1 MKYKK
6 AYYNIV
12 TKIIYQIVALVTGL
26 ITPRLILQSFGSTYN
41 GAISSITQ
49 FLSMISVLTIGIA
62 GAMRVELYKNFAQN
76 DLIGTSKIVKA
87 TDKFFKKVGKI
98 LVIYT
103 LFLAILFPVMLKDQL
118 SYIDSAL
125 LVVILSLSTFGVY
138 YFGQTYFLFLQADQS
153 EYITTIGHIIV
164 NIVNMFIVIFMV
176 KAQFNIFAVKL
187 ACSVLPVIY
196 PIIISRYVKS
206 KYKLITDVDADL
218 SLLGQR
224 KDAMFHSIA
233 NIVHDNTDIILLT
246 VFTNTKLISVYTV
259 YYSIVLNV
267 KQLFQNF
274 TTGLEAAFGVLWAGN
289 QKTTFK
295 KNFEIYE
302 FLSFS
307 FSSVIFTCVGLLIL
321 PFIKLYTYGINDVN
335 YIRMTFAILVTITEA
350 VFCIRQPY
358 VTIVQAAGKYKETKK
373 GAFLEAVINLL
384 VSLILVNFI
393 GLNGVIMGTLVSNIF
408 RTCQYACFSY
418 KHLLQRNIVFFVK
431 NICIHMLNT
440 TLTVVIFNKV
450 LQYMPIN
457 TWLNWIIE
465 ACICFAISLIV
476 TLFNA
481 FIFNKGYLVASFGVI
496 KKMIK

>member
-6 AYYNIV
+6 TYYNII

-41 GAISSITQ
+41 GAISSISQ

-62 GAMRVELYKNFAQN
+62 GAMRVELYKSFAQD
-76 DLIGTSKIVKA
+76 DLVGTSKIVKA
-87 TDKFFKKVGKI
+87 TDTFFKKVGKT

-103 LFLAILFPVMLKDQL
+103 LLLTILFPIILKDQ
-118 SYIDSAL
+118 IPCVDSML

-164 NIVNMFIVIFMV
+164 NIVNMVIVVFMV

-187 ACSVLPVIY
+187 ACSCLPVIY
-196 PIIISRYVKS
+196 PIVVSKYVKH
-206 KYKLITDVDADL
+206 KYKLITDIDADL

-246 VFTNTKLISVYTV
+246 LFTDTKIISVYTV
-259 YYSIVLNV
+259 YYSIVRNV

-289 QKTTFK
+289 QKSIFK

-321 PFIKLYTYGINDVN
+321 PFIELYTKGINDVN

-373 GAFLEAVINLL
+373 GAFWEAIINLL
-384 VSLILVNFI
+384 VSLILVNVI
-393 GLNGVIMGTLVSNIF
+393 GLNGVILGTLVSNIF
-408 RTCQYACFSY
+408 RTCQYAYYSY
-418 KHLLQRNIVFFVK
+418 KHLLQRSIAFFVK
-431 NICIHMLNT
+431 SIIIHMLNT
-440 TLTVVIFNKV
+440 TVIIVIFNAI
-450 LQYMPIN
+450 LQCMTIN
-457 TWLNWIIE
+457 TWWEWIVE
-465 ACICFAISLIV
+465 SCVCFFISLAV

-481 FIFNKGYLVASFGVI
+481 FIFNRKYLIASFGVI
-496 KKMIK
+496 RKMIK